1 MSLDKTVG
9 RFSQRHLN
17 RPGTPTPQR
26 GQGSTRRRSNKPDR
40 ARQSLHFANQ
50 GMKDLDEAYRQA
62 EHDAY
67 PTKLNKANFIEALIA
82 YGIEHA
88 ADVVKLALERQSE
101 EEDEE

>member
-9 RFSQRHLN
+9 RFTQRHLN
-17 RPGTPTPQR
+17 RPGAPAPQR
-26 GQGSTRRRSNKPDR
+26 SQGSATRRSNKPDR
-40 ARQSLHFANQ
+40 ARQSLHFAHKTV
-50 GMKDLDEAYRQA
+50 KDLDEAYRKA

-88 ADVVKLALERQSE
+88 DEVVKLALEQQA
-101 EEDEE
+101 EEDDEE